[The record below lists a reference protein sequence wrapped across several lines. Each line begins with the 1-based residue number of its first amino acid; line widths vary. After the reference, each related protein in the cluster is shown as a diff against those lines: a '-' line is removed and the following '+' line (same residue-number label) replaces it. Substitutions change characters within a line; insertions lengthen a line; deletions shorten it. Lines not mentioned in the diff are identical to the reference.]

1 MKNSNN
7 LLWISLCA
15 LVLSGCASKKEII
28 SLPTTVQTEISS
40 TDVYIEECT
49 KKIRADIDK
58 SNISTYTGG
67 GLAFA
72 LVDAAIESHREE
84 SAEDALVDMQKEVQT
99 FNFQEKYRNR
109 LTQILQSTHWLQ
121 VQRVNYLA
129 ELNDAAHEEIFNK
142 ANTDVILTSKFIY
155 KLNPQ
160 LNVLTG
166 TLYLTMYPTSHK
178 TKKMVNAENPLEMPI
193 FKVHVSATE
202 QLPQTGESIEENAK
216 FWAENNGFHLR
227 KGLESI
233 LNQVFVKLDQV
244 LRNPNHLPGE

>member
-7 LLWISLCA
+7 LLWISLCV
-15 LVLSGCASKKEII
+15 LVLSGCATKKEII
-28 SLPTTVQTEISS
+28 SLPTTVQTQISS
-40 TDVYIEECT
+40 TDVYIEEC
-49 KKIRADIDK
+49 KKKVSADIEK
-58 SNISTYTGG
+58 SHITTYTGG

-84 SAEDALVDMQKEVQT
+84 SAEDALVDVQKEVQT
-99 FNFQEKYRNR
+99 FNFQEKYQNR

-129 ELNDAAHEEIFNK
+129 GLNDAAYEEIINK
-142 ANTDVILTSKFIY
+142 ANTDAVLTSKFIY

-160 LNVLTG
+160 FNVLTG
-166 TLYLTMYPTSHK
+166 TLYLTLYPTSNK

-202 QLPQTGESIEENAK
+202 QLSQASESIEENAK
-216 FWAENNGFHLR
+216 FWAQNNGFHLR
-227 KGLESI
+227 KGLENI
-233 LNQVFVKLDQV
+233 LNQFFFKLDQV